1 MELREYFKIIK
12 NDAAAFWVVMATV
25 LLGVFA
31 YFVFRPVAYETSLA
45 LNITRSEVQETSAYR
60 YDDFYRLQADE
71 KFADTL
77 VEWLKNPR
85 IASDIYSQSRIPTD
99 RLSLRRLGKIFAPE
113 KRSAQLVTVS
123 FAAENPDKARK
134 ISAALSTVVS
144 KNIEVLNRDQKESG
158 WFQIIAGE
166 PVIVKKDFN
175 ALAVLLVSM
184 AAGIFIAFWIVLVR
198 HYLK

>member
-1 MELREYFKIIK
+1 MELKEYFKIIK
-12 NDAAAFWVVMATV
+12 NDATTFLTVAAIVV
-25 LLGVFA
+25 LGAFA

-45 LNITRSEVQETSAYR
+45 LNITRSGVQETSAYR

-85 IASDIYSQSRIPTD
+85 IASDIYDQAGIPTE

-134 ISAALSTVVS
+134 ISAALVRVVS

-166 PVIVKKDFN
+166 PVIVKRDFS
-175 ALAVLLVSM
+175 APLVLAFSLL
-184 AAGIFIAFWIVLVR
+184 AGIFLAFWIVLVR